1 MSIPSLPWYSKLQ
14 KIVAP
19 TEGMAT
25 LILIGIIAITVIV
38 IWKGDAVKK
47 GLWAVYLVS
56 P

>member
-19 TEGMAT
+19 TEGVST
-25 LILIGIIAITVIV
+25 LVLIGIIAITIFV

-47 GLWAVYLVS
+47 ALWAVYLVS